1 MLSSHEYTKAVD
13 VWSTGCS
20 FGELLSRKV
29 LFPGQQYIDQIKL
42 ILNMRGSPDQ
52 HTLSLITN
60 EYALKYVKSL
70 PNKEKVNLETLFPN
84 TPPVALDLLDR
95 LLDLNPE
102 RRITTEE
109 ALKHPF
115 LESLHDDEDEPI
127 FTGNLDFSFE

>member
-1 MLSSHEYTKAVD
+1 
-13 VWSTGCS
+13 
-20 FGELLSRKV
+20 
-29 LFPGQQYIDQIKL
+29 
-42 ILNMRGSPDQ
+42 MRGSPDQ

-70 PNKEKVNLETLFPN
+70 PNKENVNLETLFPN